1 MDDLIVLKNG
11 AGALAPETVT
21 KIAEYE
27 RRMKELKE
35 QEEALNTAIKEEM
48 EAKNLIKLENEE
60 LVISYVA
67 ETDRISFDS
76 KRFEKDHPEMYDEY
90 LKISKVKSS
99 IRIKLR

>member
-11 AGALAPETVT
+11 EGALAPETVS
-21 KIAEYE
+21 KIADYE

-35 QEEALNTAIKEEM
+35 QEEALKEAIKEEM
-48 EAKNLIKLENEE
+48 EAKNLIRLENEE
-60 LVISYVA
+60 LVISYIA
-67 ETDRISFDS
+67 ANDRISFDS

-90 LKISKVKSS
+90 LKVSKVRPS

>member
-11 AGALAPETVT
+11 AGALAPETVK

-35 QEEALNTAIKEEM
+35 QEEALKTAIKEEM

-90 LKISKVKSS
+90 LKVSKVKSS